1 MSLICHFL
9 SQEPDLRYLVENI
22 WAGQSAMSAEKDLFE
37 LIIVRWDI
45 RQHWSPWNCIL
56 LTKDEAMAHVKLEDP
71 EQV

>member
-9 SQEPDLRYLVENI
+9 LQEPDLRYLVENI

>member
-9 SQEPDLRYLVENI
+9 LQEPDLHYLVENI